1 MLGARRITVQRQ
13 HWRASAVD
21 VVCNGERVTVEE
33 DRLAAIVKAL
43 GYGDRKV
50 VVAVNETF
58 VAKAAWPSFRVAPDS
73 RLDILAPM
81 QGG

>member
-1 MLGARRITVQRQ
+1 MELF
-13 HWRASAVD
+13 
-21 VVCNGERVTVEE
+21 CNGERVTVEE
-33 DRLAAIVKAL
+33 DRLASIVEAL

-58 VAKAAWPSFRVAPDS
+58 VAKAAWPTFRVAPES
-73 RLDILAPM
+73 RLDILSAM

>member
-1 MLGARRITVQRQ
+1 M
-13 HWRASAVD
+13 D

-33 DRLAAIVKAL
+33 DRLAAIVEAL
-43 GYGDRKV
+43 GYGGRKV

-58 VAKAAWPSFRVAPDS
+58 VAKAAWPSFRVPPDS

>member
-1 MLGARRITVQRQ
+1 MELF
-13 HWRASAVD
+13 
-21 VVCNGERVTVEE
+21 CNGERVTVEV
-33 DRLAAIVKAL
+33 DRLASIVEAL

-58 VAKAAWPSFRVAPDS
+58 VAKAAWPTFRVDPES
-73 RLDILAPM
+73 RLDILSAM

>member
-1 MLGARRITVQRQ
+1 MELF
-13 HWRASAVD
+13 
-21 VVCNGERVTVEE
+21 CNGERVTVEE
-33 DRLAAIVKAL
+33 DRLASIVKAL

-58 VAKAAWPSFRVAPDS
+58 VAKAAWPTFRVAPES
-73 RLDILAPM
+73 RLDILSAM